1 MQPSNEITKN
11 LTKRFYEHTDQNRN
25 NGVYYFYTEK
35 SAPDSWVVLAR
46 LNIKKEPYRYRL
58 GSIKDSNSKL
68 YGMWLATLTAWKGN
82 AKNSIRRSAAE
93 KIDQDAFGNNRQPGF
108 AAFKL
113 FTHAGWLRIAL
124 CNRTS
129 ISYNVVD
136 DKSHQN
142 KTKLDSFTNDILKG
156 WGFTDD

>member
-1 MQPSNEITKN
+1 MQPIHEETKD
-11 LTKRFYEHTDQNRN
+11 LTSRFYEHADQNRS

-35 SAPDSWVVLAR
+35 NAPDSWVVLAR
-46 LNIKKEPYRYRL
+46 SHANKKPYRYPL
-58 GSIKDSNSKL
+58 GSIKNSNSKL
-68 YGMWLATLTAWKGN
+68 YEMWIATLTAWKRN
-82 AKNSIRRSAAE
+82 AKNPIRRGAAE
-93 KIDQDAFGNNRQPGF
+93 KIDQNAFGNNRQAGF

-124 CNRTS
+124 GNRTS

-136 DKSHQN
+136 DKSHKN

-156 WGFTDD
+156 WGFDDD